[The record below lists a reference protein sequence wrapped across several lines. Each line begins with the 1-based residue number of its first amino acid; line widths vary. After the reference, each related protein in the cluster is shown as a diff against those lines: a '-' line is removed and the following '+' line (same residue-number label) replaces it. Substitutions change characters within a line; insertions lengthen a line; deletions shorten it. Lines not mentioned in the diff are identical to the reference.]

1 MSINKAII
9 EKVTYETGSSIV
21 AVEYTNAY
29 FAAPLHKHPQFELIL
44 FEEGDGHRF
53 IGDHVAPISAGDFIL
68 LPPNMSHLWL
78 SSDVYYD
85 EENTKVSRSVY
96 AQFGEN
102 IFPKHMSDI
111 VELDHVHGLLKNCS
125 RGLIFSGEG
134 IEDCK
139 LIFRKLPGRK
149 AIDRWLT
156 LYALLDRL
164 ACLHYEPLA
173 SKEFAVSNEGS
184 GNKIVD
190 SVHAYLNANYN
201 RQVNLEDIA
210 ATVYMN
216 PSSLCRYYKGH
227 TGQTIFAYLSEL
239 RINYAMKLLSN
250 SNRNIAGIA
259 YECGYNSLSHFNH
272 QFRRITGYTPSVF
285 VRMFM

>member
-1 MSINKAII
+1 MSQKNAII

-21 AVEYTNAY
+21 AVSYANAY
-29 FAAPLHKHPQFELIL
+29 FAAPLHKHPQYELIL

-53 IGDHVAPISAGDFIL
+53 IGDHVAPINVGDFIL

-78 SSDVYYD
+78 SSDKYYD
-85 EENTKVSRSVY
+85 KDNTEVSRSVY
-96 AQFGEN
+96 AQFGQN
-102 IFPKHMSDI
+102 IFPKHISDI
-111 VELDHVHGLLKNCS
+111 VELDHVHDLLYNCS
-125 RGLIFSGEG
+125 RGLIFSGDG

-139 LIFRKLPGRK
+139 LVFRKLPGRK

-156 LYALLDRL
+156 LYALLDKL
-164 ACLHYEPLA
+164 SAVHYEPLA
-173 SKEFAVSNEGS
+173 SKDYAIDRNGS
-184 GNKIVD
+184 GDKVVD
-190 SVHAYLNANYN
+190 RVHAYLNANYN
-201 RQVNLEDIA
+201 SQVSLEDIA
-210 ATVYMN
+210 AIVYMN
-216 PSSLCRYYKGH
+216 PSSLCRYYKNH

-259 YECGYNSLSHFNH
+259 YDCGYNSLSHFNH
-272 QFRRITGYTPSVF
+272 QFRRVTGYTPSVF